1 MPLALPA
8 EYRSKAA
15 FRRPPKPG
23 RREICVGPTQTGK
36 TRVKNAVKNLLT
48 PEDLP

>member
-8 EYRSKAA
+8 EYRRKAA
-15 FRRPPKPG
+15 FGQPPKAG
-23 RREICVGPTQTGK
+23 RREMCVGPTQTGK
-36 TRVKNAVKNLLT
+36 TRVKNVVKNLLT